1 MDWQIY
7 NFAARLHRG
16 REMSIKIMSAEE
28 AVRLVESQKTLCCE
42 GFVGAAL
49 AEELLIE
56 LRNRYLETGSPRNL
70 TLLYAAG
77 QGDGKERGLNHLGE
91 EGLLKRT
98 VGGHWNLAGR
108 LQKLALEERM
118 EAYNIPQGVIA
129 QMYRDIAAGRPTISR
144 IGLQTFVDPR
154 VDGGRLNSVTEE
166 EIVHL
171 LEIDGEEYLK
181 YDHLR
186 LDYAFIRGTY
196 ADERGNISMEK
207 ECCDLGVL
215 AIAEAVKNCGGTV
228 FVQVEKVVK
237 TGTLDPRYVRI
248 PGMLVDVVVPVKD
261 QKNHMQTFHTQYEP
275 AFSGKAAV
283 SGEEQDT
290 LAAGVRRLIGRRCT
304 LELAK
309 DTTVNLGI
317 GMSEIVGAVAWEEG
331 IGQEMTFTIEGGP
344 VGGIAMS
351 GMDFG
356 AMAGPTCIIDQAS
369 MFDFYDGGGLD
380 EAFLGMAE
388 CDRLGNINVSK
399 FGLRIAGAGGFI
411 NISQTARKVVFCGTF
426 TAKGLE
432 VEARDGRLIIQR
444 EGQINKFVKKVHHM
458 TFNSGLARK
467 RKQEILY
474 ITERAV
480 FEMTQEGIMLTE
492 IAPGID
498 LQKDVLDHIEFAC
511 AVKTDLKR
519 MDERIFREEKM
530 GIRLD

>member
-1 MDWQIY
+1 MDWRIY

-28 AVRLVESQKTLCCE
+28 AVRMVESQKTLCCE

-186 LDYAFIRGTY
+186 LDYAFY
-196 ADERGNISMEK
+196 FLLDSPNVL
-207 ECCDLGVL
+207 LG
-215 AIAEAVKNCGGTV
+215 
-228 FVQVEKVVK
+228 
-237 TGTLDPRYVRI
+237 
-248 PGMLVDVVVPVKD
+248 
-261 QKNHMQTFHTQYEP
+261 
-275 AFSGKAAV
+275 
-283 SGEEQDT
+283 
-290 LAAGVRRLIGRRCT
+290 
-304 LELAK
+304 
-309 DTTVNLGI
+309 
-317 GMSEIVGAVAWEEG
+317 
-331 IGQEMTFTIEGGP
+331 
-344 VGGIAMS
+344 
-351 GMDFG
+351 
-356 AMAGPTCIIDQAS
+356 
-369 MFDFYDGGGLD
+369 
-380 EAFLGMAE
+380 FL
-388 CDRLGNINVSK
+388 
-399 FGLRIAGAGGFI
+399 
-411 NISQTARKVVFCGTF
+411 
-426 TAKGLE
+426 
-432 VEARDGRLIIQR
+432 
-444 EGQINKFVKKVHHM
+444 
-458 TFNSGLARK
+458 
-467 RKQEILY
+467 
-474 ITERAV
+474 
-480 FEMTQEGIMLTE
+480 
-492 IAPGID
+492 
-498 LQKDVLDHIEFAC
+498 
-511 AVKTDLKR
+511 
-519 MDERIFREEKM
+519 
-530 GIRLD
+530 